1 MYLYRKALNG
11 GDCLDE
17 QISARI
23 DEICRFSELV
33 FPLLYVH
40 VSTGSV
46 FKRIEL
52 VEYSLIK
59 LVNKKIICFLV
70 CIHLCQMCEH
80 ELLR

>member
-1 MYLYRKALNG
+1 MKSV
-11 GDCLDE
+11 DF
-17 QISARI
+17 QSW
-23 DEICRFSELV
+23 F
-33 FPLLYVH
+33 FPLLNVH

-80 ELLR
+80 ELLVLINATSLCLLWVEV